1 MNSTL
6 YQCHLKAN
14 KAEYGYS
21 GRMKMIW
28 KERMPEYAHLTS
40 KHLTTQVTRV
50 INKGNQSKPKSKP
63 TKHYEFR

>member
-28 KERMPEYAHLTS
+28 KERMPEYVHLTS

-50 INKGNQSKPKSKP
+50 VNKGLIK
-63 TKHYEFR
+63 